1 MAQYLRLLK
10 YALPYR
16 GRIAISIGCLLIA
29 SLLNAVSV
37 ASLQPVFD
45 GLFGG
50 EGSRQLL
57 SLPRA
62 LQPLLGDWV
71 ARVQGFLR
79 AHQMSVLTFLAWF
92 LLAVLLA
99 KAMVNYVSV
108 YLMKYVS
115 ERVMADVRDELY
127 AHLHSLSLGF
137 FLRKNTGEI
146 VSRVTA
152 DVDALGAAATDLFR
166 NALREPFT
174 IVGLVALLF
183 VIHWQLALASLLIF
197 PMTVIPIV
205 KFGQKIRRRGTRV
218 LERRAELSTVIQEGI
233 TGIRIVQAFGME
245 AYERQRFCAKN
256 RELFQA
262 IMRIVRVDALSG
274 PVMEILEAVGIVVAV
289 WLGGYL
295 VFRGE
300 LTPGAFMGFLGAL
313 ASLYVPIKRLSA
325 VNNNIQRGMAGVHRV
340 FEVMDQPPEVTDRS
354 GARGL
359 PPVKETV
366 TFEHVSFAYEPGRFI
381 LRDVHFQGK
390 MGEIVAIVGPSGAGK
405 STLVNLL
412 PRFFDPT
419 EGRILLDGVDLRE
432 VRLASLRAQ
441 IGMVT
446 QDTILFDDTVANN
459 IAYGLS
465 AKGGAAW
472 AYGQSAPGGAARASG
487 PSADCD
493 LARVREAARLA
504 NAEEFILQLP
514 EGYATR
520 IGEKGV
526 RLSGGQK
533 QRIAIARA
541 ILKDP
546 PILILDEATS
556 ALDAE
561 AERLVQEALE
571 RLMRNRT
578 TFVIAHRLSTVIQA
592 DRIVVLEDG
601 RLVEMGTHPE
611 LMAARGTYFRL
622 YQNQPQEA

>member
-1 MAQYLRLLK
+1 MPQYLRLLR

-16 GRIAISIGCLLIA
+16 VRIATSIGCLLIA

-50 EGSRQLL
+50 EASRQLL

-62 LQPLLGDWV
+62 LQPFLGDWA
-71 ARVQGFLR
+71 ARAQTFMR
-79 AHQMSVLTFLAWF
+79 AHQISVLTFLAW
-92 LLAVLLA
+92 LLLVVLLA
-99 KAMVNYVSV
+99 KALVGYVSV
-108 YLMKYVS
+108 YLMKYVA
-115 ERVMADVRDELY
+115 ERVMADVRDALY
-127 AHLHSLSLGF
+127 GHLHTLSLGF
-137 FLRKNTGEI
+137 FLRRNTGEI

-152 DVDALGAAATDLFR
+152 DVDALGAAVTDLLR

-174 IVGLVALLF
+174 IVGLVTLLF

-205 KFGQKIRRRGTRV
+205 KFGKKIRRRGTRV
-218 LERRAELSTVIQEGI
+218 LERRAELSTVLQEGI

-245 AYERQRFCAKN
+245 EYERRRFRAKN

-262 IMRIVRVDALSG
+262 IMRIVRVDSLSS
-274 PVMEILEAVGIVVAV
+274 PVMEMLEAVGIVVAV

-325 VNNNIQRGMAGVHRV
+325 VNNNIQRGMAGAQRV
-340 FEVMDQPPEVTDRS
+340 FEVLDQRPEVAERPE
-354 GARGL
+354 ARQL

-366 TFEHVSFAYEPGRFI
+366 TFEQVGFAYEPGRFV
-381 LRDVHFQGK
+381 LRDIHFQAK
-390 MGEIVAIVGPSGAGK
+390 VGEIVAIVGASGTGK

-432 VRLASLRAQ
+432 VTLASLRAQ

-446 QDTILFDDTVANN
+446 QDTILFDDTIANN

-465 AKGGAAW
+465 AA
-472 AYGQSAPGGAARASG
+472 GGAARGYGQSRQG
-487 PSADCD
+487 GD
-493 LARVREAARLA
+493 ARVREAARLA
-504 NAEEFILQLP
+504 NAEEFIRDLP
-514 EGYATR
+514 DGYATR

-546 PILILDEATS
+546 PVLILDEATS

-592 DRIVVLEDG
+592 DKIAVLEDG
-601 RLVEMGTHPE
+601 RLAEMGTHPE
-611 LMAARGTYFRL
+611 LMAARGTYSRL
-622 YQNQPQEA
+622 YQNQLQEA

>member
-16 GRIAISIGCLLIA
+16 GRIAISIVCLLIA

-62 LQPLLGDWV
+62 LQPLLEGWV

-99 KAMVNYVSV
+99 KAMVSYVSV

-115 ERVMADVRDELY
+115 ERVMADVRDALY

-262 IMRIVRVDALSG
+262 IMRIVRVDALSV

-340 FEVMDQPPEVTDRS
+340 FEVMDQQPEVTDRS
-354 GARGL
+354 GARVL

-381 LRDVHFQGK
+381 LRDVHFRGK

-419 EGRILLDGVDLRE
+419 EGRILLDGVDLRD

-459 IAYGLS
+459 IAYGLF
-465 AKGGAAW
+465 AT
-472 AYGQSAPGGAARASG
+472 GGAARASG

-493 LARVREAARLA
+493 LARIREAARLA

-541 ILKDP
+541 VLKDP

>member
-16 GRIAISIGCLLIA
+16 GRIAISIVCLLIA

-62 LQPLLGDWV
+62 LQPLLEGWV

-99 KAMVNYVSV
+99 KAMVSYVSV

-115 ERVMADVRDELY
+115 ERVMADVRDALY

-233 TGIRIVQAFGME
+233 TGIRIVQAFGMQ

-340 FEVMDQPPEVTDRS
+340 FEVMDQQPEVTDRS
-354 GARGL
+354 GARVL

-381 LRDVHFQGK
+381 LRDVHFRGK

-419 EGRILLDGVDLRE
+419 EGRIRLDGVDLRD

-459 IAYGLS
+459 IAYGLF
-465 AKGGAAW
+465 AT
-472 AYGQSAPGGAARASG
+472 GGAARASG

-493 LARVREAARLA
+493 LARIREAARLA

-541 ILKDP
+541 VLKDP